1 MDTMS
6 KIALVT
12 GAGRGLGWGIARA
25 FGIAGWKVEFLT
37 RSTFLADRRG
47 VIAAVW
53 GRVRVRGHAS
63 EVLAAAR
70 ALDAVGPDDAATPG
84 DRPSATP

>member
-1 MDTMS
+1 VLRR
-6 KIALVT
+6 I
-12 GAGRGLGWGIARA
+12 
-25 FGIAGWKVEFLT
+25 GIAGWKIEFLT

-53 GRVRVRGHAS
+53 GRVRVRGHAA

-70 ALDAVGPDDAATPG
+70 ALDAAPGDAATP
-84 DRPSATP
+84 DARPSAAP